1 MRGTIWLDETAAD
14 LVGGRRE
21 VSILCYTQ
29 KGWCRSGDSNP
40 DGLTPLD
47 LAGRDV
53 YLSVTAASSN
63 KVGWVSTAGAILPSS
78 SSDSSHHPL
87 RLALRNRSSRLR
99 IAPKVL
105 TGFTP
110 PNLKPRSLSCLK
122 RSSLCVGAANSLRIS
137 YAASAAASLSLPLR
151 RSRLCACTFSDSS
164 GISSS
169 RALTCSICLSVRFC
183 ASLSCSSHLA
193 RVLLSIARSKGL
205 AYCAVS
211 KFSMPARDVRV
222 NAFSNE
228 FEI

>member
-1 MRGTIWLDETAAD
+1 M
-14 LVGGRRE
+14 
-21 VSILCYTQ
+21 CYTQ

-63 KVGWVSTAGAILPSS
+63 KVGWVSSAGAVLLSS
-78 SSDSSHHPL
+78 ASDSSHHPL

-110 PNLKPRSLSCLK
+110 PNLKPRSPSCLK

-151 RSRLCACTFSDSS
+151 RSRFCACAFSDSS
-164 GISSS
+164 GKSSS
-169 RALTCSICLSVRFC
+169 RALTCSICRSVRLC
-183 ASLSCSSHLA
+183 ASLSCSSHLV
-193 RVLLSIARSKGL
+193 RVLLSIIRSRVL
-205 AYCAVS
+205 PCCVIS
-211 KFSMPARDVRV
+211 KSSMTAKKARV
-222 NAFSNE
+222 NASQCQ
-228 FEI
+228 FEVNLSRACCALHRD